1 MTLQQHFADSRRTTV
16 VAINLERRMR
26 TEQIRESAATM
37 TSRRSIDSR
46 MQQTLE
52 EFPSTVSVTQ
62 TSPEVY
68 LPSTAPTSTLVST
81 TVQGHPAGFGKL
93 GGKLRRNQ
101 VSRMQAVEMGNV
113 AVVYIH
119 FLIIFQPFLQ
129 VSFLTDLHG
138 RESLQICFKLRH
150 IVRVTIQQADGGND
164 IGIKLGEQLHIHS
177 GTHTNADGSHAVTRH
192 IETVFRRRSGGSY
205 QPAMRRLLHRS
216 GTKESGG
223 TFQDGIDTTQII
235 LVLRIQIVFPQM
247 GTQPGT
253 TGIGGSPGGM
263 FTGSGIIPYVGH
275 HVEHPAICLIAIEST
290 RTCLSRRDKALHQ
303 RRQRLIEFGEAGL
316 FQRPVVHLDID
327 VRMVVSIPGSRYS
340 ICPESLQ
347 IGRQAAGA
355 GTADEQIASVVIVQS
370 SQCRRLL
377 LCEAEDALVR
387 RERIIRRGRKRQGNT
402 VVEGTVSGDMAG

>member
-1 MTLQQHFADSRRTTV
+1 
-16 VAINLERRMR
+16 
-26 TEQIRESAATM
+26 
-37 TSRRSIDSR
+37 

-138 RESLQICFKLRH
+138 RESLQVHLKLRH
-150 IVRVTIQQADGGND
+150 IIRITIQQASGGDD
-164 IGIKLGEQLHIHS
+164 ISIKLSEQLHIHS

-216 GTKESGG
+216 GTKEPGG

-327 VRMVVSIPGSRYS
+327 VRMIVPVPGSRYS

-387 RERIIRRGRKRQGNT
+387 RERIIQRGRKRQGNT
-402 VVEGTVSGDMAG
+402 VVEGTVSGDMVG

>member
-1 MTLQQHFADSRRTTV
+1 
-16 VAINLERRMR
+16 
-26 TEQIRESAATM
+26 
-37 TSRRSIDSR
+37 

-129 VSFLTDLHG
+129 LIVTPYLHRSHFGKQGSQRISVSSRKF
-138 RESLQICFKLRH
+138 QLRH
-150 IVRVTIQQADGGND
+150 IIRITIQQASGGDD
-164 IGIKLGEQLHIHS
+164 ISIKLSEQLHIHS

-216 GTKESGG
+216 GTKEPGG

-290 RTCLSRRDKALHQ
+290 HTCLSRRDKALH
-303 RRQRLIEFGEAGL
+303 
-316 FQRPVVHLDID
+316 
-327 VRMVVSIPGSRYS
+327 
-340 ICPESLQ
+340 
-347 IGRQAAGA
+347 
-355 GTADEQIASVVIVQS
+355 
-370 SQCRRLL
+370 
-377 LCEAEDALVR
+377 
-387 RERIIRRGRKRQGNT
+387 RRGRLVPKA
-402 VVEGTVSGDMAG
+402 SGSSGY